1 MLKAKIFENQIFLN
15 SEGAKQIHLPNKLN
29 NVSNRLPSFSTSQTP
44 TKVKLKLTKAVAAD
58 NQIAVELS
66 RTPVIFMI
74 LAL

>member
-1 MLKAKIFENQIFLN
+1 MLEAKIFENQIFLN
-15 SEGAKQIHLPNKLN
+15 SERAKQIHLPNKLN
-29 NVSNRLPSFSTSQTP
+29 NASNRLPSFSTSHTP

-66 RTPVIFMI
+66 RTPVIFII